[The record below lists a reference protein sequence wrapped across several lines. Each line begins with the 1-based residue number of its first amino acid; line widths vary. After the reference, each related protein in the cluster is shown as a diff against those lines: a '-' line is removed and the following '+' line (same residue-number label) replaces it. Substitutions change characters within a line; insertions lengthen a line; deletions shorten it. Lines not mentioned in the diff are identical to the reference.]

1 MGLRTVNASVCVHD
15 FVFYSHFALS
25 YLSLKISEDHCDF
38 PADYTLQ
45 LFNTFEDKWVCHVS
59 HHMVFFSPLWKGH
72 LTINTVIWQLNIK
85 QWIRCLLINWV
96 ILCTRACYTA
106 AVFPA
111 VIHLFCWLLVLQQ
124 WFPCFQRS
132 LLKIFPGFYFFAL
145 YSHNTKTTTWLD
157 PRLAKKA
164 KPPEKCEDGGMYT
177 PLLSWFSEAYTHSIK
192 YCTCFYTRAYLHC
205 ICPTLHEPSLLTL
218 SHNESSN
225 QPGWNMNVWL
235 LFEMAHHLRVTLSIA
250 VLKANFSKI

>member
-1 MGLRTVNASVCVHD
+1 MSLSCFT
-15 FVFYSHFALS
+15 SHGF
-25 YLSLKISEDHCDF
+25 
-38 PADYTLQ
+38 
-45 LFNTFEDKWVCHVS
+45 
-59 HHMVFFSPLWKGH
+59 FFSPLKRPPNH
-72 LTINTVIWQLNIK
+72 KHCNLTAEYKAMDQMFADKLSNLVHKSMLHGR
-85 QWIRCLLINWV
+85 IRLPFFLLWYIFFVGCLCFSSGFL
-96 ILCTRACYTA
+96 
-106 AVFPA
+106 VFRGLYWRYFLA
-111 VIHLFCWLLVLQQ
+111 FI
-124 WFPCFQRS
+124 
-132 LLKIFPGFYFFAL
+132 FFAL

>member
-96 ILCTRACYTA
+96 ILCTRACYTGEYGCRFSCCDTSFLLA
-106 AVFPA
+106 ACASA
-111 VIHLFCWLLVLQQ
+111 VV
-124 WFPCFQRS
+124 S
-132 LLKIFPGFYFFAL
+132 L
-145 YSHNTKTTTWLD
+145 
-157 PRLAKKA
+157 
-164 KPPEKCEDGGMYT
+164 
-177 PLLSWFSEAYTHSIK
+177 FSEVFT
-192 YCTCFYTRAYLHC
+192 
-205 ICPTLHEPSLLTL
+205 ED
-218 SHNESSN
+218 SS
-225 QPGWNMNVWL
+225 WL
-235 LFEMAHHLRVTLSIA
+235 LFFCTPQSQYQDNHVAGPPLGKEG
-250 VLKANFSKI
+250 KAPWEVRGWRYVYSFAQLVFWSVHSFH